1 MFIFKGQLKETQI
14 FEFVNMIAD
23 HIDLAWQYL
32 KSIFKRQPKET
43 QILNLCLGMWI
54 VYWYVLLE
62 LD

>member
-32 KSIFKRQPKET
+32 KSIVKRQPKET
-43 QILNLCLGMWI
+43 QILNLWLGKWI
-54 VYWYVLLE
+54 V
-62 LD
+62 